1 MIQQAKKRI
10 KSSIKAGFSLIE
22 VSFVML
28 LVGAVIIPIVLNQN
42 AQSKL
47 DNLQLQ
53 SLENINLN
61 DTELV
66 ALLAN
71 PAKKVELVEE
81 VTDVMMDLARGAK
94 IVDNNVTSK
103 EALHDPLATTQGNYL
118 NTLTTFF
125 NDTGVSGK
133 YKYKYKLPIDPD
145 QMIPT
150 AQKTFFLETSNGK
163 FVPVFTY
170 KWEFRDQSSNNN
182 DENQT
187 TSAGTYLVR
196 AELKIYN
203 IPSPVAQSSPTTV
216 PIATA
221 PKNKST
227 TFNIRNEVL
236 VEDIKTKIPRVLI
249 NFTFDMSRGAC
260 YSPATSQYSRRLT
273 RGSANTAKLN
283 YISYNSGK
291 GLLCAPYFAPSTN
304 NSPSSSPW
312 DDGNV
317 FDGAVLKATWY
328 DIYYN
333 KQNPGGQLFWTNGA
347 GADTN
352 KETSQTVP
360 GTAMGH
366 AAFRTSGTTFKYAEE
381 VPDPDPILPPAYSS
395 MPSSGS
401 YTLRIPKL
409 TMEATRNFPDGD
421 FDKNALNYIR
431 CMSYAF
437 TFSGGAGKNTWGAK
451 KSSNY
456 WASDF
461 YGPNATNLS
470 SGWMQRNCY
479 NYNSGWYTPANR
491 DSIDIYDTTE
501 PSLLTPTMWSST
513 KQLAFSRFFVRQ
525 NAGNFGGDTFVNLEA
540 ARMAISSNVN
550 DIGDPSAEFW
560 AEGAARDMETVWS
573 SDDESPEENRWISGV
588 EFQRSA
594 ALMTIFKLLSQVP
607 ENREKFEVSVM
618 LNNPTEDTN
627 ISDGTTYKEYPHDSG
642 GSLADKLTKG
652 TIGDTDQ
659 DQFQD
664 VMKHLYGMNR
674 LLGSGSPPS
683 GFGPPFSNAGSANYR
698 HLANKN
704 YFDVKQS
711 IEDFRNMLKET
722 AQLKCQQDK
731 GLTLSLTPVPSP
743 CNAAATW
750 KKHLGYDHYFNVIY
764 FPSDMSGD
772 STVVNPAKNNGTGV
786 LGTEASF
793 PFINRNTELINNLKV
808 NMIKDDIA
816 GTFAPSGDPFRGK
829 ITYVLVVHNDTYS
842 HLYTRVQWL
851 MNQMKAKGVP
861 VVLETVEDPEDY
873 ETFLNTELLT
883 LFEAKTEGGT
893 AGWSDFNNMKPDDYA
908 Y

>member
-10 KSSIKAGFSLIE
+10 KSSIKAGFSLVE
-22 VSFVML
+22 VSFVLL
-28 LVGAVIIPIVLNQN
+28 LVGAVIIPVVLNQN

-53 SLENINLN
+53 SLENLNLN

-66 ALLAN
+66 ALLAS
-71 PAKKVELVEE
+71 PAKKVEFVEE
-81 VTDVMMDLARGAK
+81 VTDVMIDLAAGAK

-103 EALHDPLATTQGNYL
+103 EALYDPLATTQGNYL

-216 PIATA
+216 TIATA
-221 PKNKST
+221 PKNKT
-227 TFNIRNEVL
+227 TNFNIRNELL
-236 VEDIKTKIPRVLI
+236 VEDIKIKSPRVLI

-273 RGSANTAKLN
+273 HGSANRAKLK

-304 NSPSSSPW
+304 NTPASPW
-312 DDGNV
+312 TDGNV
-317 FDGAVLKATWY
+317 FDGGGLQPTWY

-333 KQNPGGQLFWTNGA
+333 SGQLFWTNGA
-347 GADTN
+347 GPAPAAY
-352 KETSQTVP
+352 KETEETRP
-360 GTAMGH
+360 GGAMGH
-366 AAFRTSGTTFKYAEE
+366 AVYWNGTFKSAGEG
-381 VPDPDPILPPAYSS
+381 VFGTPPMPYSS
-395 MPSSGS
+395 MPSNND

-409 TMEATRNFPDGD
+409 TSSPTRNFPDGD
-421 FDKNALNYIR
+421 FDSNALNYIR
-431 CMSYAF
+431 CMSYASPGSSGAGK
-437 TFSGGAGKNTWGAK
+437 TNYGATLSGGA
-451 KSSNY
+451 Y
-456 WASDF
+456 WASHF
-461 YGPNATNLS
+461 YGPNRSDLS
-470 SGWMQRNCY
+470 LGWMQRRCY
-479 NYNSGWYTPANR
+479 QYNTSWQTPANR
-491 DSIDIYDTTE
+491 GSSAFYGAPPLDGE
-501 PSLLTPTMWSST
+501 PSLLTPTLWSFT
-513 KQLAFSRFFVRQ
+513 KQLAFSRFFVTQ
-525 NAGNFGGDTFVNLEA
+525 NLGDYGGDTFANLEA
-540 ARMAISSNVN
+540 ARMAITSNEQAIYSS
-550 DIGDPSAEFW
+550 GQEFW
-560 AEGAARDMETVWS
+560 ADGDERTMDTVSSAQDGA
-573 SDDESPEENRWISGV
+573 EEEARWISGV

-594 ALMTIFKLLSQVP
+594 ALMTIFRLLSQP
-607 ENREKFEVSVM
+607 PQTRAKFEVSVM
-618 LNNPTEDTN
+618 LNNPTEDTST
-627 ISDGTTYKEYPHDSG
+627 IDGTTYKAYPHDSL
-642 GSLADKLTKG
+642 SLADKLTKG
-652 TIGDTDQ
+652 TIGDTSQ
-659 DQFQD
+659 DQFKD

-674 LLGSGSPPS
+674 LLGSGTPPP
-683 GFGPPFSNAGSANYR
+683 GFGSAFTNAGDGSYR
-698 HLANKN
+698 HLANKK

-711 IEDFRNMLKET
+711 ILDFRNMLKET

-731 GLTLSLTPVPSP
+731 GLPLALPASSAP

-750 KKHLGYDHYFNVIY
+750 KEHLGYDHYVNVIY

-772 STVVNPAKNNGTGV
+772 SSVLNPAKSGTTGL
-786 LGTEASF
+786 LGTEGPPSF
-793 PFINRNTELINNLKV
+793 TNRSSELINNLKV
-808 NMIKDDIA
+808 MIPNSIVDD
-816 GTFAPSGDPFRGK
+816 FAPLADPFKGK

-851 MNQMKAKGVP
+851 KAQMEAKGVS
-861 VVLETVEDPEDY
+861 VVLKRVEGPEDY
-873 ETFLNTELLT
+873 ETFLNNKLLT

-893 AGWSDFNNMKPDDYA
+893 AGWSDFNNMKAEDYA

>member
-61 DTELV
+61 YTELV

-94 IVDNNVTSK
+94 IVNKNVTSK
-103 EALHDPLATTQGNYL
+103 EALHDTLATTQGNYL
-118 NTLTTFF
+118 NTLSTFF

-133 YKYKYKLPIDPD
+133 YKYKYKLPIEPG
-145 QMIPT
+145 QKIET

-163 FVPVFTY
+163 YVPVFTY
-170 KWEFRDQSSNNN
+170 KWEFRDQSSNTN
-182 DENQT
+182 DENQN

-203 IPSPVAQSSPTTV
+203 IPSPVAQNSPTTV
-216 PIATA
+216 TIATA

-260 YSPATSQYSRRLT
+260 YSPATTQYSRRLT
-273 RGSANTAKLN
+273 RGSADTAKLN

-304 NSPSSSPW
+304 NSPWAFPW
-312 DDGNV
+312 MDGKV
-317 FDGAVLKATWY
+317 STIGGGLQPTWY

-333 KQNPGGQLFWTNGA
+333 KQGDDGQLFWTNGT
-347 GADTN
+347 GVDTN

-366 AAFRTSGTTFKYAEE
+366 AAFWNGSLFKSAGEGTFG
-381 VPDPDPILPPAYSS
+381 PPPTLYSS
-395 MPSSGS
+395 MPSSGN
-401 YTLRIPKL
+401 YTLRIPTL
-409 TMEATRNFPDGD
+409 TSSPTRNFPDGD
-421 FDKNALNYIR
+421 FDSNALNYIR
-431 CMSYAF
+431 CNNYSVKGSF
-437 TFSGGAGKNTWGAK
+437 GAIPAG
-451 KSSNY
+451 SPVL
-456 WASDF
+456 WASHF
-461 YGPNATNLS
+461 YGPNAADLS
-470 SGWMQRNCY
+470 SGWMQRLCY
-479 NYNSGWYTPANR
+479 QYNLSWQTPANR
-491 DSIDIYDTTE
+491 GSSDFYGGSE
-501 PSLLTPTMWSST
+501 PSLMTPTLWSST
-513 KQLAFSRFFVRQ
+513 KQTAFSRFFVRQ
-525 NAGNFGGDTFVNLEA
+525 NAGNFGGNTFVNLEA
-540 ARMAISSNVN
+540 ARMAISSNVGN
-550 DIGDPSAEFW
+550 IGDPSAQFW
-560 AEGAARDMETVWS
+560 AEGAAIDMETVWS
-573 SDDESPEENRWISGV
+573 SEDKSPEENRWISGV

-594 ALMTIFKLLSQVP
+594 ALMTIFRLLSQP
-607 ENREKFEVSVM
+607 LQTREKFEVSVM
-618 LNNPTEDTN
+618 LNNPTDTTSA
-627 ISDGTTYKEYPHDSG
+627 IDGTTYKAYPHDS
-642 GSLADKLTKG
+642 SSTADKLTKG

-659 DQFQD
+659 DQFKE

-674 LLGSGSPPS
+674 LLETGSPPS
-683 GFGPPFSNAGSANYR
+683 APFAFANAGDDDYR
-698 HLANKN
+698 HLANKK
-704 YFDVKQS
+704 YFDVKKS
-711 IEDFRNMLKET
+711 IEEFREMLKST

-731 GLTLSLTPVPSP
+731 NMSPLILSPAPAP

-750 KKHLGYDHYFNVIY
+750 KKHLGYDHYVNVIY

-772 STVVNPAKNNGTGV
+772 SNVVNPAKNDTGV
-786 LGTEASF
+786 LGTELFF
-793 PFINRNTELINNLKV
+793 PFINRNTELKNNLKV
-808 NMIKDDIA
+808 MIPDDIA
-816 GTFAPSGDPFRGK
+816 LAFAPSGDPFKDK
-829 ITYVLVVHNDTYS
+829 ITYVLVVHKDQHSNL
-842 HLYTRVQWL
+842 HTRVQWL
-851 MNQMKAKGVP
+851 KTEMEKKGVP
-861 VVLETVEDPEDY
+861 VVLKKVKDPEDY

>member
-94 IVDNNVTSK
+94 IVNKNVTSK

-118 NTLTTFF
+118 NTLSTFF

-133 YKYKYKLPIDPD
+133 YKYKYKLPIEPG
-145 QMIPT
+145 QKIET
-150 AQKTFFLETSNGK
+150 TQKTFFLETSNSK
-163 FVPVFTY
+163 YVPVFTY
-170 KWEFRDQSSNNN
+170 KWEFRDQSSNTN
-182 DENQT
+182 DENQN
-187 TSAGTYLVR
+187 TSEGTYLVR

-203 IPSPVAQSSPTTV
+203 IPSPVAQTSPTTV
-216 PIATA
+216 TIATA

-227 TFNIRNEVL
+227 TFNLRNIPL

-260 YSPATSQYSRRLT
+260 YSPATTQYSRRLT
-273 RGSANTAKLN
+273 HGSANTARLN

-304 NSPSSSPW
+304 NSPWAFPW
-312 DDGNV
+312 MDGKV
-317 FDGAVLKATWY
+317 STIGGGLQPTWY

-333 KQNPGGQLFWTNGA
+333 KQGIDGQLFWTNGA

-352 KETSQTVP
+352 KEDEIMLP
-360 GTAMGH
+360 GGAMGH
-366 AAFRTSGTTFKYAEE
+366 AAFWNGSSFKSAEE
-381 VPDPDPILPPAYSS
+381 VTGPPAYSS
-395 MPSSGS
+395 MPSSGN
-401 YTLRIPKL
+401 YTLRIPTL
-409 TMEATRNFPDGD
+409 TPSATRNFSDGD
-421 FDKNALNYIR
+421 FDSNALNYIR
-431 CMSYAF
+431 CMNYAAVLD
-437 TFSGGAGKNTWGAK
+437 GGAGKSTWGAK

-461 YGPNATNLS
+461 YGPNADDLS
-470 SGWMQRNCY
+470 SGWMQRNCH
-479 NYNSGWYTPANR
+479 NYNTSWQTPANR
-491 DSIDIYDTTE
+491 TSSAFYGVSE
-501 PSLLTPTMWSST
+501 PALTPANYGGTPL
-513 KQLAFSRFFVRQ
+513 KQTAFSRFFVRQ
-525 NAGNFGGDTFVNLEA
+525 NAGDFGGDTFVNLEA
-540 ARMAISSNVN
+540 ARMAITSN
-550 DIGDPSAEFW
+550 DDAIYTAGQKFW
-560 AEGAARDMETVWS
+560 ADGAEQTMDTVS
-573 SDDESPEENRWISGV
+573 SGQDGANEEARWISGV

-594 ALMTIFKLLSQVP
+594 ALMTIFRLLSQP
-607 ENREKFEVSVM
+607 LQTREKFEVSVM
-618 LNNPTEDTN
+618 LNNPTDTTSA
-627 ISDGTTYKEYPHDSG
+627 IDGTTYKAYPHDS
-642 GSLADKLTKG
+642 SSTADKLTKG

-659 DQFQD
+659 DQFKE

-674 LLGSGSPPS
+674 LLETGSPPS
-683 GFGPPFSNAGSANYR
+683 APFAFANAGDDDYR
-698 HLANKN
+698 HLANKK
-704 YFDVKQS
+704 YFDVKKS
-711 IEDFRNMLKET
+711 IEEFREMLKST

-750 KKHLGYDHYFNVIY
+750 KKHLGYDHYVNVIY

-772 STVVNPAKNNGTGV
+772 STVVNPAKNDTGV
-786 LGTEASF
+786 LDSTPSF
-793 PFINRNTELINNLKV
+793 ALRDNLKDY
-808 NMIKDDIA
+808 MIPDDIDLA
-816 GTFAPSGDPFRGK
+816 FAPTGDPFQGK
-829 ITYVLVVHNDTYS
+829 ITYVLVVHNDQHS
-842 HLYTRVQWL
+842 RLRNRVQWL
-851 MNQMKAKGVP
+851 KTRMAARRVP
-861 VVLETVEDPEDY
+861 VVLKKVKGAEDY

>member
-81 VTDVMMDLARGAK
+81 VTDVMMDLAAGAK
-94 IVDNNVTSK
+94 IVNKNVTSK

-118 NTLTTFF
+118 NTLSTFF

-133 YKYKYKLPIDPD
+133 YKYKYILPTEPGQKIE
-145 QMIPT
+145 T
-150 AQKTFFLETSNGK
+150 TQKTFFLETSNSK
-163 FVPVFTY
+163 YVPVFTY
-170 KWEFRDQSSNNN
+170 KWEFRDQSSNTN

-216 PIATA
+216 TIATA

-260 YSPATSQYSRRLT
+260 YSPATTQYSRRLT
-273 RGSANTAKLN
+273 RGSANTAQIN

-304 NSPSSSPW
+304 NSPSASPW

-317 FDGAVLKATWY
+317 FDGAVLKPDWY

-347 GADTN
+347 VPATY
-352 KETSQTVP
+352 KETETAQP

-366 AAFRTSGTTFKYAEE
+366 AAFWNGSLFKSAGEGTFG
-381 VPDPDPILPPAYSS
+381 PPPTLYSS
-395 MPSSGS
+395 MPSSGN
-401 YTLRIPKL
+401 YTLRIPTL
-409 TMEATRNFPDGD
+409 TSSPTRNFPDGD
-421 FDKNALNYIR
+421 FDSNALNYIR
-431 CMSYAF
+431 CMSYQF
-437 TFSGGAGKNTWGAK
+437 IGSGGAGKKDYGAIPAG
-451 KSSNY
+451 SLVL
-456 WASDF
+456 WASHF
-461 YGPNATNLS
+461 YGPNDPNPS
-470 SGWMQRNCY
+470 SGWMQRMCTDY
-479 NYNSGWYTPANR
+479 VGSWRTPSNTPI
-491 DSIDIYDTTE
+491 SPYYYISTETT
-501 PSLLTPTMWSST
+501 TFGIT
-513 KQLAFSRFFVRQ
+513 KTAFSRFFVTQ
-525 NAGNFGGDTFVNLEA
+525 NLGNFGGNTFANLEA
-540 ARMAISSNVN
+540 ARMAITSNEQA
-550 DIGDPSAEFW
+550 IYTAGQKFW
-560 AEGAARDMETVWS
+560 ADGAEQTMDTVS
-573 SDDESPEENRWISGV
+573 SGQDGADEEARWISGV

-627 ISDGTTYKEYPHDSG
+627 ISDGTTYKEYPHDS
-642 GSLADKLTKG
+642 SSTADKLTKG

-659 DQFQD
+659 DQFKE

-683 GFGPPFSNAGSANYR
+683 APFAFSNAGSASYR
-698 HLANKN
+698 HLANKK

-711 IEDFRNMLKET
+711 ILDFRNMLKET

-731 GLTLSLTPVPSP
+731 GLTLSLTSVPSP
-743 CNAAATW
+743 CDAAATW
-750 KKHLGYDHYFNVIY
+750 KKHLGYDHYVNVIY

-772 STVVNPAKNNGTGV
+772 SNVVNPAKSDTGV
-786 LGTEASF
+786 LDSTPDTA
-793 PFINRNTELINNLKV
+793 LINNLKV
-808 NMIKDDIA
+808 MIPNDIDLA
-816 GTFAPSGDPFRGK
+816 FAPSGDPFRGK
-829 ITYVLVVHNDTYS
+829 ITYVLVVHNDTYYNGTDN
-842 HLYTRVQWL
+842 HLHDRVQWL
-851 MNQMKAKGVP
+851 KTEMEKKGVR
-861 VVLETVEDPEDY
+861 VVLKKVKGAEDY

-893 AGWSDFNNMKPDDYA
+893 AGWSDFNNMKAEDYT